1 MKKLLPTIIICHLSL
16 GAALTSC
23 SGGADGEA
31 MRSQL
36 LRARTMNQEY
46 VPFTT
51 DSVVRQVTD
60 YYDRHGT
67 AAERVEAHYLLGC
80 AYRDLGEAPQAL
92 QCFHDAVAL
101 ADTASDYPL
110 LVKVYGQMAELFDAQ
125 NLPTDEIAAI
135 SNIQRLA
142 LAHHDSLMYIRA
154 VELSTKPYYK
164 LGDTARVIQTI
175 GEASRLY
182 TEAGDS
188 QKAANACA
196 TLAHIMLTRGR
207 LALADSL
214 LREFETKTGLMDSQG
229 RIAKGHEMY
238 YYIKAKYYL
247 QTGQTDA
254 AETFLRKLLPHHY
267 PADAYRGLL
276 AVYRKRHQPD
286 SMAKYAT
293 LFEAAIDSLNN
304 RRRIETVHQM
314 AALYNY
320 HRYQQK
326 ADAEALA
333 AAEARH
339 RANIAIVLMVLFA
352 IAAATAFLRFR
363 KSKQQQLDRISQ
375 EYMVVSGL
383 LDKAR
388 IELDEARRT
397 AEAKDGAAQ
406 NLDSMETEMQEKLEE
421 KTNEVR
427 ELEDRLQQ
435 VEHYYRTATHPSSIE
450 KKKNSE
456 AVKAIRRRAEWKHGS
471 TLPSIDEWLKLTSQ
485 FRLDFPHYYAT
496 LTKDKKLATK
506 ELRTCMLLMLD
517 FKEGEIAVLLN
528 VKPQRVTNIKKRVNT
543 KLFGDASATTLT
555 GNIQSASAL
564 V

>member
-1 MKKLLPTIIICHLSL
+1 
-16 GAALTSC
+16 
-23 SGGADGEA
+23 
-31 MRSQL
+31 
-36 LRARTMNQEY
+36 
-46 VPFTT
+46 
-51 DSVVRQVTD
+51 
-60 YYDRHGT
+60 
-67 AAERVEAHYLLGC
+67 
-80 AYRDLGEAPQAL
+80 
-92 QCFHDAVAL
+92 
-101 ADTASDYPL
+101 
-110 LVKVYGQMAELFDAQ
+110 
-125 NLPTDEIAAI
+125 
-135 SNIQRLA
+135 
-142 LAHHDSLMYIRA
+142 
-154 VELSTKPYYK
+154 
-164 LGDTARVIQTI
+164 
-175 GEASRLY
+175 
-182 TEAGDS
+182 
-188 QKAANACA
+188 
-196 TLAHIMLTRGR
+196 
-207 LALADSL
+207 
-214 LREFETKTGLMDSQG
+214 
-229 RIAKGHEMY
+229 MY

-304 RRRIETVHQM
+304 RRRIETVHQR

-517 FKEGEIAVLLN
+517 FKEGEIAVLLD

-543 KLFGDASATTLT
+543 KLFGDGSATTLT